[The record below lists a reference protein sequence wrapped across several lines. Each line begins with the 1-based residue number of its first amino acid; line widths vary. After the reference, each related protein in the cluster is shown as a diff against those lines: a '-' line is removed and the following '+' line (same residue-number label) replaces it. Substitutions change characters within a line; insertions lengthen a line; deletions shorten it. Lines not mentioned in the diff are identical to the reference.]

1 MTTTRKCR
9 IDGCERKVAYSFN
22 ELCND
27 HWEER
32 ITENILR
39 ISKEYKEKK

>member
-1 MTTTRKCR
+1 MTINKICR
-9 IDGCERKVAYSFN
+9 IDGCEKKVAYSFN

-39 ISKEYKEKK
+39 LGKESREKK